1 MREISSVIFSPKQLD
16 KTLRKIRITFQDKKS
31 FCAWSWRFTTF
42 QGDGG
47 RGGVRY
53 TSASHFQVLSFVWFC
68 GCAPILAGM
77 QIVCRS
83 WDPWQTTHQSF
94 WPSRVSAD
102 QMHRPL
108 QTAKQWNLWWQWP
121 TMIPASLEISWTFS
135 VPGFWHRRSLSEYEY
150 EYGKKAALLFM
161 TKLSN
166 YWGMEPQIC
175 SIAMSYNTGQK
186 ACSISRVQE
195 FPNCGLTTTKAILS
209 VKPFQSRGMNSV
221 NLWIND
227 SFRKM
232 HWLGS
237 FWQHVNRFHIYL
249 ICGEWNAD
257 GSHGC
262 CCPNLT
268 FIWFVPI
275 LLPPPQASSDLHLI
289 ES

>member
-1 MREISSVIFSPKQLD
+1 MGV
-16 KTLRKIRITFQDKKS
+16 
-31 FCAWSWRFTTF
+31 
-42 QGDGG
+42 
-47 RGGVRY
+47 GGVRY

-77 QIVCRS
+77 QKPVDHGTLGKQPIKAFGHQES
-83 WDPWQTTHQSF
+83 LQTRCT
-94 WPSRVSAD
+94 
-102 QMHRPL
+102 RPL

-135 VPGFWHRRSLSEYEY
+135 VPGFGHRRSLSEYEY

-227 SFRKM
+227 SFRMIRSEKCTDSVLFGNM
-232 HWLGS
+232 SIDFTYIWSAANEMLMALMGAVAQTSHS
-237 FWQHVNRFHIYL
+237 FGLYL
-249 ICGEWNAD
+249 FYCR
-257 GSHGC
+257 HHK
-262 CCPNLT
+262 
-268 FIWFVPI
+268 
-275 LLPPPQASSDLHLI
+275 PPQTYI
-289 ES
+289 

>member
-1 MREISSVIFSPKQLD
+1 MGP
-16 KTLRKIRITFQDKKS
+16 
-31 FCAWSWRFTTF
+31 
-42 QGDGG
+42 
-47 RGGVRY
+47 
-53 TSASHFQVLSFVWFC
+53 
-68 GCAPILAGM
+68 LANNPSIGAG
-77 QIVCRS
+77 
-83 WDPWQTTHQSF
+83 F

-135 VPGFWHRRSLSEYEY
+135 VPGFGHRRSLSEYEY

>member
-1 MREISSVIFSPKQLD
+1 MREISSVIFSPSTRQNVEKNQD
-16 KTLRKIRITFQDKKS
+16 HVPGQKEFLRLELKIHDFS
-31 FCAWSWRFTTF
+31 
-42 QGDGG
+42 GDGG
-47 RGGVRY
+47 FRGVHISQPFPSTEMYDSNRMCSDPGWHAK
-53 TSASHFQVLSFVWFC
+53 AS
-68 GCAPILAGM
+68 
-77 QIVCRS
+77 RS

-135 VPGFWHRRSLSEYEY
+135 VPGFGHRRSLSEYEY

>member
-1 MREISSVIFSPKQLD
+1 MANHD
-16 KTLRKIRITFQDKKS
+16 T
-31 FCAWSWRFTTF
+31 C
-42 QGDGG
+42 
-47 RGGVRY
+47 
-53 TSASHFQVLSFVWFC
+53 
-68 GCAPILAGM
+68 IL
-77 QIVCRS
+77 
-83 WDPWQTTHQSF
+83 
-94 WPSRVSAD
+94 
-102 QMHRPL
+102 L
-108 QTAKQWNLWWQWP
+108 K
-121 TMIPASLEISWTFS
+121 SLEPFRYQGSDIDVRCPNTNTNM
-135 VPGFWHRRSLSEYEY
+135 E
-150 EYGKKAALLFM
+150 KKRALLFM

-186 ACSISRVQE
+186 ACSLSRVQE

-227 SFRKM
+227 SFTTI
-232 HWLGS
+232 HWVGS
-237 FWQHVNRFHIYL
+237 TPNIFANMSIDFTY
-249 ICGEWNAD
+249 ICGKWNAD

-275 LLPPPQASSDLHLI
+275 LLPPKPQASSDLHLI